1 MTGYRSFV
9 VILYSIGVLQMTFPQ
24 AILLFAIALLA
35 GAQNSVAG
43 GGSFLTVPAL
53 IFTGVLPIQAN
64 ATNTVALWPGTV
76 ASIPPYRDA
85 LETERGTLILLSII
99 STIGGIVGAV
109 ILLKTPQGV
118 FLLML
123 PFLMLVATILFAVG
137 GPLTARLRKSGKMAG
152 PRWLM
157 LAGVSVLQ
165 FVVAIYGGFFGGG
178 IGILMLATLSLMGMR
193 NIHTMNAL
201 KVVLTTCINGI
212 ALFTFI
218 FAGIVEWP
226 QALVMMVGAIIG
238 GFGGASVARKIDERY
253 IRIYVILVGIAV
265 SIALFIRAMT
275 SG

>member
-1 MTGYRSFV
+1 
-9 VILYSIGVLQMTFPQ
+9 MTFPQ

-85 LETERGTLILLSII
+85 LETERGTLILLSIV